1 MVARGDGGRGGRRC
15 LELCGIILCDL
26 AQIMV
31 EESRFAKISAKGAKW
46 VLGLFLAL
54 ILSSLWIAAQ
64 HPKASA
70 PPVATPKSEQKAA
83 KSDQAEADI
92 ALYRAIVSR
101 MQAGENY
108 YAVAADEQRTRG
120 YPLKPFVTVRLP
132 TLALILASL
141 GRTWGYVLELA
152 LGLAVLFVWYRKL
165 VDQKVVAWRRVT
177 FIGLLAAGLSP
188 ILVREAMY
196 LHEIWA
202 GALIALSIGLYRPNN
217 WLPSLIVAAGA
228 LALRELAL
236 PFVLLMTAFALVQRR
251 WVETAAW
258 SALIPL
264 FFAGVY
270 LHAQAVSG
278 VVLPNDPQSPTW
290 LLLGG
295 PAAALSFMWQALPLV
310 ELPKLIGYPIILVGL
325 FGWLCWR
332 SETSLFVLLL
342 LMGYMLAFAIT
353 GRANNFYWG
362 YLVSPLLMMGLIF
375 VGPGLRDLQRAI
387 KGAGA
392 RNPV

>member
-1 MVARGDGGRGGRRC
+1 
-15 LELCGIILCDL
+15 
-26 AQIMV
+26 MV
-31 EESRFAKISAKGAKW
+31 EVSRFAAISAKGAKW
-46 VLGLFLAL
+46 VLGVLLAL
-54 ILSSLWIAAQ
+54 ILASLWPAAQ
-64 HPKASA
+64 HPKSSVQ
-70 PPVATPKSEQKAA
+70 PVSTAKSEQKTA
-83 KSDQAEADI
+83 KSGDAEADL
-92 ALYRAIVSR
+92 ALYKAIVGR

-108 YAVAADEQRTRG
+108 YAVAADEQRKRG
-120 YPLKPFVTVRLP
+120 YPLKPFVTVRQP
-132 TLALILASL
+132 TLALVLASL
-141 GRTWGYVLELA
+141 GRTWGYVLELTI
-152 LGLAVLFVWYRKL
+152 GLTVLFVWYRKL
-165 VDQKVVAWRRVT
+165 IDQKVIAWRRVT

-217 WLPSLIVAAGA
+217 WLPSVLVAACA

-236 PFVLLMTAFALVQRR
+236 PFVLLMTAFAFVQRR

-258 SALIPL
+258 SALILL
-264 FFAGVY
+264 FLAGVY

-278 VVLPNDPQSPTW
+278 VVLPNDPKSATW
-290 LLLGG
+290 LLQGG

-310 ELPKLIGYPIILVGL
+310 ELPQLIGYPIIIVGL

-342 LMGYMLAFAIT
+342 LLGYMLAFAIT
-353 GRANNFYWG
+353 GRPNNFYWG

-375 VGPGLRDLQRAI
+375 VGPGLRDLQAAI
-387 KGAGA
+387 KGAGSSSSA
-392 RNPV
+392 